1 MLRKTEGAMGGRERR
16 RHGGWAGKGALESEG
31 RIERRERQM
40 RQTEREQQ
48 EEEEGGQ
55 GRLRGKRN
63 GREEGPKGEKGSPGK
78 ERKDERRNTGR
89 LPFQLFIETI
99 YTATCSGH
107 TLNV

>member
-1 MLRKTEGAMGGRERR
+1 MRR
-16 RHGGWAGKGALESEG
+16 
-31 RIERRERQM
+31 
-40 RQTEREQQ
+40 TEREQK
-48 EEEEGGQ
+48 EEEVGGTRQ

-63 GREEGPKGEKGSPGK
+63 GREELPEGEKDSPGEEK
-78 ERKDERRNTGR
+78 KDERRNTGR